1 VRKTIIAFIFILSG
15 LVLGFGVF
23 GRLASSGN
31 VLQEPPPS
39 PNSIVESSLAP
50 VIAPVKEPSFI
61 SIPKINVRAR
71 VEQVG
76 LDENNAMGI
85 PQDENNAGWYK
96 LGVRPGETGNSVI
109 AAHYDKKDGSPAVFY
124 SLSGLEKGDEII
136 VEDGDGKETRFLVTK
151 TASYPLESFPL
162 QEVFGKSDKQML
174 NLITCEGVYDKSS
187 KLYSHRLVVFSEA
200 IK

>member
-76 LDENNAMGI
+76 L
-85 PQDENNAGWYK
+85 DENNAGWYK